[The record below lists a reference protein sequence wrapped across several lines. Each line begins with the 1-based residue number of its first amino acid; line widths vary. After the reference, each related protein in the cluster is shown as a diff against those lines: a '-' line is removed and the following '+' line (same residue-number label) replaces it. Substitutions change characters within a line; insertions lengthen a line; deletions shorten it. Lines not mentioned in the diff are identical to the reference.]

1 MFFELSPVLLA
12 IDPITL
18 AIILG
23 SIGSA
28 CGLGGLFAW
37 GGYKTYQKSYAKVS
51 DSEILSLVQRLGT
64 LTSSRLANNSIL
76 TKNEAYWRLAMLY
89 SKGALKVLYD
99 EYYTTGYYALK
110 ETINFE
116 LKLPQNQTIS
126 EENMIWLAQQYQGRM
141 SAAILVA
148 ATNLTVDEAKREIA
162 RFKDMGILSTQYD
175 DSWQTV
181 YVLNKDLPIKIDTT
195 AKAPTQ
201 EIQMPVNQSFVK
213 IIDAEVI
220 GLAVKGKGKIT
231 VASLCLKKTI
241 SVEEAQKILD
251 ELYKKG
257 IFDLKV
263 TDNGTIEYW
272 LNDMSLLEE

>member
-1 MFFELSPVLLA
+1 MFFELSPILLA

-18 AIILG
+18 VLILG
-23 SIGSA
+23 SIASA
-28 CGLGGLFAW
+28 CGLGSLFVW
-37 GGYKTYQKSYAKVS
+37 GGYKTYQKSYAKIS
-51 DSEILSLVQRLGT
+51 DSEILALVQRLGT
-64 LTSSRLANNSIL
+64 LTSSRLANNSVL

-89 SKGALKVLYD
+89 NKGALKVLYD
-99 EYYTTGYYALK
+99 ETYTTGYYALK
-110 ETINFE
+110 ENLNFN
-116 LKLPQNQTIS
+116 LKLPQNQVIT

-162 RFKDMGILSTQYD
+162 RFRDLGILSTQYD
-175 DSWQTV
+175 DNWQTV
-181 YVLNKDLPIKIDTT
+181 YVLNKDLSMKIDSPIKPP
-195 AKAPTQ
+195 AQ
-201 EIQMPVNQSFVK
+201 EIQAPVNQSFTQ
-213 IIDAEVI
+213 ITDAEVI

-251 ELYKKG
+251 ELYKKA

-263 TDNGTIEYW
+263 SENGTIEYW
-272 LNDMSLLEE
+272 LNDISLLEE